1 MFIEIGS
8 NKMLKIKNLT
18 ATIDDGIILQDINF
32 EVKSNS
38 LHVIIGPK
46 CSGKS
51 GLVHAISG
59 KPELSIKDGMINF
72 KNKSI
77 LDKTQEE
84 RSFLGIFSSFQH
96 LPTLDGVTNFTLVK
110 ELLKSRKDT
119 RNSVQIEQDYKKI
132 LNSLKLSSN
141 HGNKIVNDQVLTS
154 AECRKNEIILMLILD
169 PNLVIFDEFE
179 KDIEPEE
186 LEIISNHIKEF
197 LKNKGKSVIVVT
209 QNKIFLDLL
218 KPTNFNVLVDGNIK
232 ARGSEELYKRIVDY
246 GYSQF
251 S

>member
-18 ATIDDGIILQDINF
+18 ATVADEVVLQDINF

-38 LHVIIGPK
+38 LHVIMGPK
-46 CSGKS
+46 LSGKS
-51 GLVHAISG
+51 SLVHAISG
-59 KPELSIKDGMINF
+59 KPELSVKDGSISF
-72 KNKSI
+72 KSKSI
-77 LDKTQEE
+77 LEKTQEE
-84 RSFLGIFSSFQH
+84 RSFLGIFSSFQY
-96 LPTLDGVTNFTLVK
+96 LPSLDGVSNFILVK
-110 ELLKSRKDT
+110 ELLKSRKDK

-132 LNSLKLSSN
+132 LTSLRLSSN
-141 HGNKIVNDQVLTS
+141 HGNKIVNDHVLTS
-154 AECRKNEIILMLILD
+154 AECRKNEIILMLMLN
-169 PNLVIFDEFE
+169 PSLAIFDEFE
-179 KDIEPEE
+179 SDIEPEE
-186 LEIISNHIKEF
+186 LEIIANHIKDF

-218 KPTNFNVLVDGNIK
+218 KPTNFNVLVEGNIK
-232 ARGSEELYKRIVDY
+232 AQGSEELYKRIVDH

>member
-18 ATIDDGIILQDINF
+18 ATINDEIILQNVNF

-59 KPELSIKDGMINF
+59 KPELSIKDGIINF

-77 LDKTQEE
+77 LNKTQEE

-96 LPTLDGVTNFTLVK
+96 LPSLDGVTNFTLVK
-110 ELLKSRKDT
+110 ELLKARKDK
-119 RNSVQIEQDYKKI
+119 RNSVQIEQEYKKI
-132 LNSLKLSSN
+132 LTSLKLSSN
-141 HGNKIVNDQVLTS
+141 HGNKIVNDYVLTS
-154 AECRKNEIILMLILD
+154 AECRKNEIILMVMLD

-179 KDIEPEE
+179 QDVEPEE
-186 LEIISNHIKEF
+186 LEIIANHIKDF

-209 QNKIFLDLL
+209 QNKAFLDLL
-218 KPTNFNVLVDGNIK
+218 KPTNFNILVDGNIK
-232 ARGSEELYKRIVDY
+232 AQGSEELYKRIIDH